1 MPLRLS
7 SAARDASLPAMY
19 AMAKAVRVAC
29 LCLASAPVGIAGI
42 APARAQAIALSV
54 NGDPVTNVDLEQR
67 MKLLRAYHKA
77 GTREAAVESMIE
89 DRLKAHEASRFGIA
103 IKDEEIG
110 EQVQSDAKKLKISGQ
125 QLLADIAKTGVSQ
138 DHARGHFKAELA
150 YSVLVRAL
158 NRGVEA
164 SEIQVRQEMAK
175 EKGKSTI
182 ISYTIRQVVFTVN
195 PGGGVAALSASV
207 KDAEALRGKFTSC
220 ETGIPYAKSLPG
232 VAVREKLTRT
242 SAQLGD
248 GIKEV
253 LDKTPLGHLTA
264 PSRSPNGIEL
274 IAVCERSAAKDDDEL
289 RKTIA
294 ERLLAEHM
302 EQDVQAKYKEMRSHA
317 VIERR

>member
-1 MPLRLS
+1 MMPLRLS
-7 SAARDASLPAMY
+7 SAA
-19 AMAKAVRVAC
+19 MARSARIAC
-29 LCLASAPVGIAGI
+29 LCLAVAPLGVAGI
-42 APARAQAIALSV
+42 GPARAQAIALSV
-54 NGDPVTNVDLEQR
+54 NGDPVTTVDLEQR
-67 MKLLRAYHKA
+67 MKLLRAYRKPA
-77 GTREAAVESMIE
+77 TREAATESMIE

-103 IKDEEIG
+103 IKDDEIG
-110 EQVQSDAKKLKISGQ
+110 EQIQTDAKKLKITTQ
-125 QLLADIAKTGVSQ
+125 QLLADIAKTGVNQ
-138 DHARGHFKAELA
+138 EHARGHFKAELG

-164 SEIQVRQEMAK
+164 SEIQVRQEMAR

-182 ISYTIRQVVFTVN
+182 TSYTIRQVVFTVN
-195 PGGGVAALSASV
+195 PGGGAAALTNSV
-207 KDAEALRGKFTSC
+207 KEAEALRAKFNSC
-220 ETGIPYAKSLPG
+220 EAGIPYAKTLPG

-248 GIKEV
+248 GIKDV

-294 ERLLAEHM
+294 DRLLAEHM
-302 EQDVQAKYKEMRSHA
+302 EQEIVSKYKEMRAHA